1 MLKLILLF
9 TSILSLSLPTYRPM
23 SSRTIDFGDNI
34 CYYQE
39 YDSGSNAG
47 SLIKY
52 VKPCPE
58 GEYCESTEGTNNYQL
73 HTCETLPKYRNTLN
87 ADCSTDFECDTD
99 LKCSGGKCVIN
110 EIYLVSDSITGT
122 VYYCEDTNKLPLREI
137 TSSTTLMSCISP
149 PGSTQKST
157 FENKYYITLEDGTN
171 YYIGL
176 EPYKVPGIIHLKQN
190 SGTKDY
196 DIDYIESSYIGKVE
210 VGHFVQDERACESG
224 IALYFYGNGE
234 LTKPSDITTSTGKM
248 YKRCVNLKEVLSDDM
263 IVYSLS
269 DGKEKIYNKN
279 ELSSSYKNN
288 LDFSY
293 EYLTS
298 LEMFKNYKEKLH
310 SILEQCIKDYDYT
323 EPYTCKN
330 NELRK
335 WWYFYYHPDDYMLY
349 KDQKQVIDYLVQ
361 DKYYDYYQDESNGL
375 RALKYMF
382 YLLILLSL

>member
-1 MLKLILLF
+1 MIKLILLF
-9 TSILSLSLPTYRPM
+9 TSILSLSLSTYRPM

-47 SLIKY
+47 SSIEY

-58 GEYCESTEGTNNYQL
+58 GKHCESTEGSNYQL
-73 HTCETLPKYRNTLN
+73 HTCETLPKYRNTFN
-87 ADCSTDFECDTD
+87 ADCSTDFECGTG
-99 LKCSGGKCVIN
+99 LKCSGSKCVIN
-110 EIYLVSDSITGT
+110 EIYHVNDIIFH
-122 VYYCEDTNKLPLREI
+122 CEDTNKLPLAQVLPTI
-137 TSSTTLMSCISP
+137 TFSCFLP
-149 PGSTQKST
+149 TNTQKST
-157 FENKYYITLEDGTN
+157 FENKFYITLEDGTA

-176 EPYKVPGIIHLKQN
+176 EPYKVPGIIHLKQD
-190 SGTKDY
+190 SVTKDY
-196 DIDYIESSYIGKVE
+196 DKDYIESSYIGKVE
-210 VGHFVQDERACESG
+210 VGQFVEDERACESG
-224 IALYFYGNGE
+224 IALYFYGNEE
-234 LTKPSDITTSTGKM
+234 LTKPSDITSATANM

-279 ELSSSYKNN
+279 ELSSTYKSK
-288 LDFSY
+288 LVFSFKS
-293 EYLTS
+293 LTK

-335 WWYFYYHPDDYMLY
+335 WWYFYSKPEEYMLY
-349 KDQKQVIDYLVQ
+349 KDHKQVIDYLVQ
-361 DKYYDYYQDESNGL
+361 YAYYDYYQDESNGL

>member
-1 MLKLILLF
+1 MIKLILLF
-9 TSILSLSLPTYRPM
+9 TSILSLSLSTYRPM

-34 CYYQE
+34 CYYKE
-39 YDSGSNAG
+39 YNYYYSSN
-47 SLIKY
+47 SFIEY

-58 GEYCESTEGTNNYQL
+58 GKYCESTEGSNNYQL
-73 HTCETLPKYRNTLN
+73 HSCETLPKYRNTLN
-87 ADCSTDFECDTD
+87 ADCSTDFECDTG
-99 LKCSGGKCVIN
+99 LKCSGSKCVIN
-110 EIYLVSDSITGT
+110 VIYKVSDSITGS
-122 VYYCEDTNKLPLREI
+122 VYYCEDTNKLPLRKILPSPSE
-137 TSSTTLMSCISP
+137 TSMSCISP

-157 FENKYYITLEDGTN
+157 FENKYYVTLEDGTA
-171 YYIGL
+171 YLIGL
-176 EPYKVPGIIHLKQN
+176 EPYKVPGIINLKQN

-196 DIDYIESSYIGKVE
+196 DINYIESSYIGKVE
-210 VGHFVQDERACESG
+210 VGQFVQDERACESG

-234 LTKPSDITTSTGKM
+234 LTEPSDITTATVNM

-279 ELSSSYKNN
+279 ELPSGYN
-288 LDFSY
+288 LDFSFKS
-293 EYLTS
+293 LTK

-310 SILEQCIKDYDYT
+310 SILEQCINDYDYT

-335 WWYFYYHPDDYMLY
+335 WWYFYSKPEEYMLY
-349 KDQKQVIDYLVQ
+349 KDHKQVIDYLVQ

>member
-1 MLKLILLF
+1 MIKLILLF
-9 TSILSLSLPTYRPM
+9 TSILSLSLSTYRPM

-47 SLIKY
+47 SSIEY

-58 GEYCESTEGTNNYQL
+58 GKHCESTEGSNYQL
-73 HTCETLPKYRNTLN
+73 HTCETLPKNRNIFN
-87 ADCSTDFECDTD
+87 ADCSTDFECGDR
-99 LKCSGGKCVIN
+99 LKCSSSKCVIN
-110 EIYLVSDSITGT
+110 EIYHVEDLIFH
-122 VYYCEDTNKLPLREI
+122 CEDTNKLPLTQVLPTDI
-137 TSSTTLMSCISP
+137 AFSCISP

-157 FENKYYITLEDGTN
+157 FENKYYITLEDGTA

-176 EPYKVPGIIHLKQN
+176 EPYKVPGIINLKQN
-190 SGTKDY
+190 TGTKDY
-196 DIDYIESSYIGKVE
+196 DINYIESSYIGKVE
-210 VGHFVQDERACESG
+210 VGEFVQDERACESG

-234 LTKPSDITTSTGKM
+234 LTEPTGVTEGTGKM

-279 ELSSSYKNN
+279 VLPSRYG

-293 EYLTS
+293 EHLTS

-335 WWYFYYHPDDYMLY
+335 WWYFYSNPEEYMLY
-349 KDQKQVIDYLVQ
+349 KDHKQVIDYLVQ
-361 DKYYDYYQDESNGL
+361 NVYYDYYQDESNGL